1 MSVTKDFVVKEGLQ
15 VQGTTQSALTSSGA
29 LLVAGG
35 AGIGGNINIGG
46 SIKRTGAITGGTFAT
61 GAQLS
66 LGDGTFT
73 DTLTSGR
80 VTWGVTNYFGS
91 SVLDTVS
98 LNATYTNATSIY
110 IKGAPTAGS
119 NLTIETAWALYATSG
134 SFYIGELSG
143 STSSANNQALQVAGG
158 ISFGNGLYGSGGGS
172 LFGYYELNSS
182 EILTRATS
190 NQGLINFPDGIEVS
204 TSTNSF
210 STTTGAVI
218 INKGGG
224 LGVGGNVYVGGYLAV
239 LTTATILGTENAVS
253 TSTGALRLAGGLGI
267 AQDLWARNGFFVS
280 GAANTATIAGN
291 SLQVGNNGGL
301 GVSGSARIEGQV
313 YITDTTA
320 SSQLGRG
327 ALVVRGG
334 ASIEGI
340 LNVASIHVNDATL
353 ATTPS
358 NASLVVDGGLGV
370 AGNVII
376 GNTDSSTGTTA
387 TNALVVEGG
396 TYIKR
401 DLTVKG
407 NTIIE
412 GDLLLLGTGT
422 QVTINSTNT
431 YIVDPVIELG
441 GGVGGAML
449 TIPDV
454 HDKGILIHHQNSI
467 TTATDY
473 RAFMGLENTTERFIF
488 KQDILPNIDGSDP
501 WGDYYNSGTWSTLE
515 AGSIILRDTT
525 EAVDENT
532 GALILDG
539 GIGVAGK
546 TVFANTTTFTSNKFN
561 VLGIANNAVQ
571 VPYGG
576 IGTNYLH
583 VATEGWI
590 NGAQILTTGTVNA
603 GIGGAFTNTFQFLN
617 ITQSNS
623 TDSGA
628 VTIAGGLGVAGN
640 VYIGGNQVLYG
651 TLNITN
657 DTQSDNTTSGALEVV
672 GGVGIGKNLNVGGL
686 VTVTDATDST
696 ATNNGS
702 LVTAGGAGIA
712 KSLTVGGN
720 LSVANTVTTV
730 DLRVTGITD
739 STSKTTGAATVTG
752 GLGVAETIYAS
763 RVVSGTAYINSGT
776 TATSTATGDL
786 VVVGGVGVGQDAY
799 IGGNVRI
806 LSTVTSDNV
815 GIGAL
820 VVSGG
825 AGIGIDL
832 TVGGSITRTGTVT
845 KNAINSSG
853 AGLILSTATFIDAGS
868 VGSLNNVVAINS
880 VGRPTITAT
889 QNPTWADAATFY
901 IDNAPAFTNG
911 DATNKWSLFVANG
924 NVKINTTSTNNQNT
938 TTGALVVVGGV
949 GVAGN
954 ITSGAQVKGLT
965 VRVDDNLIS
974 SPKITGKTDSTAVTI
989 DSYGAAIFTTAKYLV
1004 QIVDL
1009 GTPNKFHVVELVVTY
1024 DGTGG
1029 ALGTYISQY
1038 GLITNTGELG
1048 TFDVTYGGGTLSVVF
1063 TPNYTPVSMSL
1074 RAIRLAI
1081 IT

>member
-80 VTWGVTNYFGS
+80 VTWGITNYFGS

-98 LNATYTNATSIY
+98 LDATYTNATSIY

-119 NLTIETAWALYATSG
+119 NLTIEKAWALYATSG

-143 STSSANNQALQVAGG
+143 TTSSANGQALQIAGG
-158 ISFGNGLYGSGGGS
+158 ISFGNGIYGSGGGS
-172 LFGYYELNSS
+172 LFGYYELNNS

-190 NQGLINFPDGIEVS
+190 NQGLINFPDGIEIT

-224 LGVGGNVYVGGYLAV
+224 LGVGGNTYIGGYLAV

-267 AQDLWARNGFFVS
+267 GQDLWVRNAHFVS
-280 GAANTATIAGN
+280 GEFNTSTVAGN
-291 SLQVGNNGGL
+291 SIQIANGGGL
-301 GVSGSARIEGQV
+301 GVGGPARIEGQV
-313 YITDTTA
+313 YITDTTV

-334 ASIEGI
+334 ASIEGK
-340 LNVASIHVNDATL
+340 LNVASIHVNDVTA

-358 NASLVVDGGLGV
+358 NAALVVDGGLGV

-412 GDLLLLGTGT
+412 GDLLLLGTGA
-422 QVTINSTNT
+422 QVTVNSTNT
-431 YIVDPVIELG
+431 YIVDPIIEIG
-441 GGVGGAML
+441 GGANGAML
-449 TIPDV
+449 TTPDV
-454 HDKGILIHHQNSI
+454 YDKGLLIHYQNAIS
-467 TTATDY
+467 TATDY
-473 RAFMGLENTTERFIF
+473 RAFVGLENSTQRFIL
-488 KQDILPNIDGSDP
+488 KQGIEPGVNGSNP
-501 WGDYYNSGTWSTLE
+501 FGDYYSSGTWSTLE

-525 EAVDENT
+525 EAIDENT

-546 TVFANTTTFTSNKFN
+546 TVFANTTTFTSNKFD
-561 VLGIANNAVQ
+561 VLAIANNALQ

-617 ITQSNS
+617 LTQSTG
-623 TDSGA
+623 TDTGA

-640 VYIGGNQVLYG
+640 VYIGGNEVLYG

-657 DTQSDNTTSGALEVV
+657 ATQSDNTGSGALVVV
-672 GGVGIGKNLNVGGL
+672 GGAGFGKNVNVGGT
-686 VTVTDATDST
+686 VRVTDATDST
-696 ATNNGS
+696 ASNNGS
-702 LVTAGGAGIA
+702 LVTLGGVGIA
-712 KSLTVGGN
+712 KDLTVGN
-720 LSVANTVTTV
+720 SVSVASTVTTV
-730 DLRVTGITD
+730 DLRVTGTTD
-739 STSKTTGAATVTG
+739 SISKTTGAATVAG
-752 GLGVAETIYAS
+752 GLGVAETIRAS

-786 VVVGGVGVGQDAY
+786 VVEGGVGIGQDAY

-815 GIGAL
+815 GTGAL

-825 AGIGIDL
+825 VGVGIDV
-832 TVGGSITRTGTVT
+832 TVGGSITRSGTVT
-845 KNAINSSG
+845 KNIINSAG
-853 AGLILSTATFIDAGS
+853 AGLTLSTATFIDSNS
-868 VGSLNNVVAINS
+868 VGSINNVVAINS

-889 QNPTWADAATFY
+889 QNPTWNDAATFY
-901 IDNAPAFTNG
+901 IDNAPTFTNG
-911 DATNKWSLFVANG
+911 DATNKWALFVANG
-924 NVKINTTSTNNQNT
+924 SVKINSTSTNLQNT
-938 TTGALVVVGGV
+938 TTGALVVAGGV

-974 SPKITGKTDSTAVTI
+974 SPKVTGKTDSTPVTI

-1024 DGTGG
+1024 DGSSA

>member
-1 MSVTKDFVVKEGLQ
+1 MSLTRDFVVKEGLQ

-46 SIKRTGAITGGTFAT
+46 SIKRTGNITGGTFAK

-66 LGDGTFT
+66 LDDGTFT
-73 DTLTSGR
+73 DSLTSGR

-119 NLTIETAWALYATSG
+119 NLTIEKSWALYANSG

-158 ISFGNGLYGSGGGS
+158 ISFGNGIYGGGGGS
-172 LFGYYELNSS
+172 LFGYYEINSS
-182 EILTRATS
+182 EVLTRA
-190 NQGLINFPDGIEVS
+190 NANLGLIEFPNGLQIT
-204 TSTNSF
+204 TSTQSY
-210 STTTGAVI
+210 STTTGALIV
-218 INKGGG
+218 NKGGG
-224 LGVGGNVYVGGYLAV
+224 AGVGGNIYVGGYLAV
-239 LTTATILGTENAVS
+239 LTTATVLGTENAVS
-253 TSTGALRLAGGLGI
+253 TTTGALRLVGGLGI
-267 AQDLWARNGFFVS
+267 GQDLWARNGFFIS

-291 SLQVGNNGGL
+291 SIQIGNNGGL
-301 GVSGSARIEGQV
+301 GVAGSARIEGQLYV
-313 YITDTTA
+313 ANATA

-334 ASIEGI
+334 TSIEGK
-340 LNVASIHVNDATL
+340 LNVASVHVNDTTA

-358 NASLVVDGGLGV
+358 NAALVVDGGLGV

-387 TNALVVEGG
+387 TNSLVVEGG

-401 DLTVKG
+401 DLTVDG
-407 NTIIE
+407 STIIK

-422 QVTINSTNT
+422 QVSVNSTNT
-431 YIVDPVIELG
+431 YIVDPLIDIG
-441 GGVGGAML
+441 GGINGSML
-449 TIPDV
+449 TVPDIY
-454 HDKGILIHHQNSI
+454 DKGILIHYQTAA

-473 RAFMGLENTTERFIF
+473 RAFYGLENTTQRFIF
-488 KQDILPNIDGSDP
+488 KQNIIPGIDGSTP
-501 WGDYYNSGTWSTLE
+501 FGDFYNSGTWSTIE
-515 AGSIILRDTT
+515 AGSLILKDSTD
-525 EAVDENT
+525 ANNVSS
-532 GALILDG
+532 GALVVTG
-539 GIGVAGK
+539 GIASSGK
-546 TVFANTTTFTSNKFN
+546 SIFANTTTFTSSTFN
-561 VLGIANNAVQ
+561 TQGMSNNALQ
-571 VPYGG
+571 VPTGG
-576 IGTNYLH
+576 IGAAYLYVTN
-583 VATEGWI
+583 EGWI
-590 NGAQILTTGTVNA
+590 NGSQILTTGTVNN
-603 GIGGAFTNTFQFLN
+603 GIGGIFTNTFQFTNL
-617 ITQSNS
+617 TQSTGTN
-623 TDSGA
+623 TGA
-628 VTIAGGLGVAGN
+628 LTISGGLGVGGN
-640 VYIGGNQVLYG
+640 VYIGGNEVLYG

-657 DTQSDNTTSGALEVV
+657 TTQSDNTTSGALVV
-672 GGVGIGKNLNVGGL
+672 AGGAGFGKNVNVGG
-686 VTVTDATDST
+686 TFRVTDATDST

-702 LVTAGGAGIA
+702 VVLNGGVGIA

-720 LSVANTVTTV
+720 ISVANTVTTV
-730 DLRVTGITD
+730 DLRVTGTTD
-739 STSKTTGAATVTG
+739 SSSKTTGAATIAG
-752 GLGVAETIYAS
+752 GLGVAETIRAS
-763 RVVSGTAYINSGT
+763 RIISGTASINSGT
-776 TATSTATGDL
+776 SSTSTATGDL
-786 VVVGGVGVGQDAY
+786 VVVGGVGIGQDIY
-799 IGGNVRI
+799 VGGNAQI
-806 LSTVTSDNV
+806 LSTVTSNSTLT
-815 GIGAL
+815 GAL
-820 VVSGG
+820 VVTGG
-825 AGIGIDL
+825 VGIGNDL
-832 TVGGSITRTGTVT
+832 VVGGSITRSGTVT
-845 KNAINSSG
+845 KNVINSLG
-853 AGLILSTATFIDAGS
+853 AGLVLSTATFIDLQS
-868 VGSLNNVVAINS
+868 TGSLNSVASIYS
-880 VGRPTITAT
+880 LGRPTITAT
-889 QNPTWADAATFY
+889 QNPTWADAATLY

-924 NVKINTTSTNNQNT
+924 NVKINTTTVNNQNT
-938 TTGALVVVGGV
+938 TSGALVVAGGI
-949 GVAGN
+949 GAAGN

-974 SPKITGKTDSTAVTI
+974 SPKVTGKADSTPVTI

-1024 DGTGG
+1024 DGTSG
-1029 ALGTYISQY
+1029 APGTYISQY

-1048 TFDVTYGGGTLSVVF
+1048 AFDVTYSGGTLSVVF

>member
-80 VTWGVTNYFGS
+80 VTWGITNYFGS

-119 NLTIETAWALYATSG
+119 NLTIEKAWALYATSG

-143 STSSANNQALQVAGG
+143 TTSSANGQALQIAGG
-158 ISFGNGLYGSGGGS
+158 ISFGNGIYGSGGGS
-172 LFGYYELNSS
+172 LFGYYEINNS

-190 NQGLINFPDGIEVS
+190 NIGLIEFPNGLQTN

-210 STTTGAVI
+210 STTTGAII
-218 INKGGG
+218 INKNGG
-224 LGVGGNVYVGGYLAV
+224 LGVGGNAYIGGYLAV

-253 TSTGALRLAGGLGI
+253 TTTGALRLVGGLGI
-267 AQDLWARNGFFVS
+267 GQDLWARNGFFIS

-291 SLQVGNNGGL
+291 SLQIGNNGGL
-301 GVSGSARIEGQV
+301 GVSGPARIEGQV
-313 YITDTTA
+313 YITDTTV

-327 ALVVRGG
+327 SLVVRGG

-340 LNVASIHVNDATL
+340 LNVASVHVNDATL

-358 NASLVVDGGLGV
+358 NAALAVDGGLGV

-387 TNALVVEGG
+387 SNALVVDGG
-396 TYIKR
+396 VYIKR

-431 YIVDPVIELG
+431 YIVDPVIEIG
-441 GGVGGAML
+441 GGLNGEML

-454 HDKGILIHHQNSI
+454 YDKGILIHHQNSI

-488 KQDILPNIDGSDP
+488 KQDILPNTDGSDP

-525 EAVDENT
+525 ESTDENT

-561 VLGIANNAVQ
+561 ILAITDNALQ

-617 ITQSNS
+617 LTQSNG

-628 VTIAGGLGVAGN
+628 VTIAGGLGVGGN
-640 VYIGGNQVLYG
+640 VYIGGNEVLYG

-657 DTQSDNTTSGALEVV
+657 TTQSDNTGSGALVVV
-672 GGVGIGKNLNVGGL
+672 GGAGFGKNVNVGGT
-686 VTVTDATDST
+686 VRVTDATDST
-696 ATNNGS
+696 ASNNGS
-702 LVTAGGAGIA
+702 LVTLGGVGIA
-712 KSLTVGGN
+712 KDLTVGGSV
-720 LSVANTVTTV
+720 SVASTVTTV
-730 DLRVTGITD
+730 DLRVTGTTD
-739 STSKTTGAATVTG
+739 SISKTTGAATIAG
-752 GLGVAETIYAS
+752 GLGVAETIRAS

-786 VVVGGVGVGQDAY
+786 VVEGGVGIGQDAY

-815 GIGAL
+815 GVGAL

-825 AGIGIDL
+825 VGVGIDV
-832 TVGGSITRTGTVT
+832 TVGGSITRSGTVT
-845 KNAINSSG
+845 KNIINSAG
-853 AGLILSTATFIDAGS
+853 AGLILSTATFIDSNS
-868 VGSLNNVVAINS
+868 VGSINNVVAINS

-889 QNPTWADAATFY
+889 QNPTWNDAATFY
-901 IDNAPAFTNG
+901 IDNAPTFTNG

-924 NVKINTTSTNNQNT
+924 NVKINTTSSNLQNT
-938 TTGALVVVGGV
+938 TTGALVVAGGV

-974 SPKITGKTDSTAVTI
+974 SPKVTGKTDSTPVTI

-1024 DGTGG
+1024 DGSS
-1029 ALGTYISQY
+1029 AELGTYISQY

>member
-1 MSVTKDFVVKEGLQ
+1 MSLTRDFVVKEGLQ

-119 NLTIETAWALYATSG
+119 NLTIEKAWALYATSG

-158 ISFGNGLYGSGGGS
+158 ISFGNGLYGGGGGS
-172 LFGYYELNSS
+172 LFGYYEINNS
-182 EILTRATS
+182 EILTRA
-190 NQGLINFPDGIEVS
+190 NANLGVIEFPNGIQIT
-204 TSTNSF
+204 TSTNSY

-224 LGVGGNVYVGGYLAV
+224 LGVGGNAYIGGYLAV

-253 TSTGALRLAGGLGI
+253 TTTGALRLAGGLGI
-267 AQDLWARNGFFVS
+267 GQDLWARNGFFIS

-291 SLQVGNNGGL
+291 SLQIGNSGGL
-301 GVSGSARIEGQV
+301 GVTGSARIEGQV
-313 YITDTTA
+313 YITDTTV

-334 ASIEGI
+334 TSIEGK
-340 LNVASIHVNDATL
+340 LNVASVHVNDATL

-358 NASLVVDGGLGV
+358 NAALVVDGGLGV

-387 TNALVVEGG
+387 TNALVVAGG
-396 TYIKR
+396 VFIKR

-407 NTIIE
+407 NTIVE
-412 GDLLLLGTGT
+412 GDLLLLGTGA
-422 QVTINSTNT
+422 QVTVNSTNT
-431 YIVDPVIELG
+431 YIVDPIIEIG
-441 GGVGGAML
+441 GGAGGAML
-449 TIPDV
+449 TTPDV
-454 HDKGILIHHQNSI
+454 YDKGLLIHYQNAI
-467 TTATDY
+467 NTLTDY
-473 RAFMGLENTTERFIF
+473 RAFVGLENTTQRFIL
-488 KQDILPNIDGSDP
+488 KQSIQPGVNGSNP
-501 WGDYYNSGTWSTLE
+501 FGDYYTSGTWSTLE

-561 VLGIANNAVQ
+561 TQGISNNALQ

-576 IGTNYLH
+576 IGASYLY
-583 VATEGWI
+583 VTTEGWI
-590 NGAQILTTGTVNA
+590 NGAQILTTGTVNN
-603 GIGGAFTNTFQFLN
+603 GIGGIFTNTFQFTNL
-617 ITQSNS
+617 TQSNS
-623 TDSGA
+623 TDTGA
-628 VTIAGGLGVAGN
+628 VTIAGGLGVGGN
-640 VYIGGNQVLYG
+640 VYIGGNEVLYG
-651 TLNITN
+651 TLNIVNT
-657 DTQSDNTTSGALEVV
+657 TQSDNTASGALVV
-672 GGVGIGKNLNVGGL
+672 AGGAGFGKNINVGG
-686 VTVTDATDST
+686 TARITDATDST

-702 LVTAGGAGIA
+702 LVTAGGIGVA

-720 LSVANTVTTV
+720 VSVANTVTTT
-730 DLRVTGITD
+730 DLRVTGTTD
-739 STSKTTGAATVTG
+739 STNKTTGAATVAG
-752 GLGVAETIYAS
+752 GLGVAGTIIAS
-763 RVVSGTAYINSGT
+763 RIISGTASINSGT
-776 TATSTATGDL
+776 SSTSTATGDL
-786 VVVGGVGVGQDAY
+786 VVVGGVGIGQDIY
-799 IGGNVRI
+799 VGGNARI
-806 LSTVTSDNV
+806 LSTVTSNSTLT
-815 GIGAL
+815 GAL
-820 VVSGG
+820 VVTGG
-825 AGIGIDL
+825 VGIGNDL
-832 TVGGSITRTGTVT
+832 VVGGSITRSGTVT
-845 KNAINSSG
+845 KNVINSLG
-853 AGLILSTATFIDAGS
+853 AGLVLSTATFIDLQS
-868 VGSLNNVVAINS
+868 TGSLTGVASIYS
-880 VGRPTITAT
+880 FGRPTITAT
-889 QNPTWADAATFY
+889 QNPNWADAATLY

-911 DATNKWSLFVANG
+911 DATNKWSLFIANG
-924 NVKINTTSTNNQNT
+924 NVKINTTTVNNQNT
-938 TTGALVVVGGV
+938 TSGALVVAGGI
-949 GVAGN
+949 GAAGN

-965 VRVDDNLIS
+965 VKVDDNLIS
-974 SPKITGKTDSTAVTI
+974 SPKVTGKTDSTPVTI
-989 DSYGAAIFTTAKYLV
+989 DTYTANQFTTAKYLV

-1024 DGTGG
+1024 DGTSG
-1029 ALGTYISQY
+1029 APGTYISQY

-1048 TFDVTYGGGTLSVVF
+1048 AFDVTYSGGTLSVVF